1 LLHFLEKK
9 GEGQLFAPK
18 NKRRKV
24 LIMGLGLHGG
34 GAGAARFFAKR
45 GWRVLVT
52 DLKRADELAP
62 SIKALR
68 KFSSIRY
75 VFGRHRKKDFL
86 EADLIIK
93 GAGIAWDDPI
103 LRLARAK
110 KIPVESDV
118 GIFFELCPSP
128 IIGITGSKG
137 KSTTASLIFG
147 MMRKKYRNV
156 FLAGNIRKSVL
167 DILPRITKKSFVVL
181 ELSSWQLEDAARHK
195 KSPHIAVITNVLR
208 EHLNRYRNFAAYVRA
223 KSMIVRFQKK
233 DDWLIVPKHDRI
245 ARRISQSASSRVY
258 FFEKPPFHTANPVLR
273 GVHNE
278 ANIAAASATA
288 KLLGIS
294 AALQKKAICQF
305 RGLEGRLQYVATKR
319 GVRYYNDT
327 TATMPDAAIAALH
340 AISRG
345 TTTQYAGGI
354 ILIAGG
360 ADKKLDFRNFAK
372 EIVKNVQTAVWLP
385 GNATENLK
393 SKILN
398 LKSKKQPK
406 QYDAKTMEEAVRKAA
421 RLARAGDIV
430 LLSPGAASFG
440 LFQNEFER
448 GAEFVRWVR
457 KIKSEK

>member
-1 LLHFLEKK
+1 
-9 GEGQLFAPK
+9 
-18 NKRRKV
+18 
-24 LIMGLGLHGG
+24 
-34 GAGAARFFAKR
+34 
-45 GWRVLVT
+45 
-52 DLKRADELAP
+52 
-62 SIKALR
+62 
-68 KFSSIRY
+68 
-75 VFGRHRKKDFL
+75 
-86 EADLIIK
+86 
-93 GAGIAWDDPI
+93 
-103 LRLARAK
+103 
-110 KIPVESDV
+110 
-118 GIFFELCPSP
+118 
-128 IIGITGSKG
+128 
-137 KSTTASLIFG
+137 
-147 MMRKKYRNV
+147 MRKKYRNV